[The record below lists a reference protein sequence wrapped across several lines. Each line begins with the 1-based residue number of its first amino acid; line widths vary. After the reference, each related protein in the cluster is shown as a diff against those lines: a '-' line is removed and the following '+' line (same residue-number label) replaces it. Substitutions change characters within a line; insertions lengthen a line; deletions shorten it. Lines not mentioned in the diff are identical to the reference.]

1 MATRRSLAR
10 LRSSGPAIG
19 ELFKIVRELSF
30 DELREE
36 AQLPPRLLL
45 VGANHDRL
53 PEHIG
58 RYMFPT
64 HPHSPRRPCSDRSPR
79 SR

>member
-1 MATRRSLAR
+1 MATKRSLAR

-36 AQLPPRLLL
+36 R
-45 VGANHDRL
+45 NC
-53 PEHIG
+53 
-58 RYMFPT
+58 
-64 HPHSPRRPCSDRSPR
+64 RRACCWSARTTTNW
-79 SR
+79 